1 LIVLSRAVV
10 LSGSGN
16 HDETRGIAWLARQL
30 YGVHVLF
37 TCETANCLEVTISN
51 STGVKSLSKR
61 HHQILR
67 RLVFSGIV
75 VAFAGAFAPV
85 SHAGE
90 LSKDQMVK
98 ALQKKGGKTRSLVVT
113 DDQKGASEVQNAVK
127 NLGSRLSREIVV
139 EERKQIAKA
148 VTQHK
153 LPAIDLTIPFEYD
166 SSAISQKAVPVLV
179 TLGQVLQDASLKGST
194 FLVGGHT
201 DARGSNEYNITLSQK
216 RAQSVRT
223 FLIETFGINGS
234 NLIAVGFG
242 EIELKAPHDPDA
254 GVNRRVQLVNVT
266 N

>member
-1 LIVLSRAVV
+1 
-10 LSGSGN
+10 
-16 HDETRGIAWLARQL
+16 
-30 YGVHVLF
+30 
-37 TCETANCLEVTISN
+37 
-51 STGVKSLSKR
+51 LSKR
-61 HHQILR
+61 HQQILR
-67 RLVFSGIV
+67 RIVFSGIV
-75 VAFAGAFAPV
+75 VAFAGAFAPAGQ
-85 SHAGE
+85 AGE

-113 DDQKGASEVQNAVK
+113 DDQKGANEVQKAVK

-148 VTQHK
+148 VTEHK

-179 TLGQVLQDASLKGST
+179 TLGQVLQEASLQGST

-201 DARGSNEYNITLSQK
+201 DARGSNDYNIKLSQQ

-223 FLIETFGINGS
+223 FLIETFGINGGK
-234 NLIAVGFG
+234 LIAVGFG
-242 EIELKAPHDPDA
+242 EIELKAPHDPEA
-254 GVNRRVQLVNVT
+254 GENRRVQLVNVT